1 MADGIEFDWDEA
13 NLDHIARHNVSRE
26 EAEQVF
32 SNGVAVIDY
41 QMVGGEERWLVTGR
55 SNAGR
60 FLTIPWTFREDAVRV
75 ITAWDA
81 TKEEEAIYWAE
92 KGGQ

>member
-1 MADGIEFDWDEA
+1 M
-13 NLDHIARHNVSRE
+13 LDVLLNCGGR
-26 EAEQVF
+26 EQVF
-32 SNGVAVIDY
+32 SNGVALIEYQVIGD
-41 QMVGGEERWLVTGR
+41 EERWLVAGR

-60 FLTIPWTFREDAVRV
+60 FLTVPWTFREDAVRV
-75 ITAWDA
+75 ITAWDS